1 MSSTAANSF
10 AFNASAV
17 AFGGCIQQPSC
28 DVIPSQAS
36 VALAPSGGEGYQTV
50 RNFDYKGI
58 ITFDE
63 ASVYVAGSEHKDI
76 RKVAGSEHGDIRN
89 TLASVTIKNLNVL
102 NMLHADLLTS
112 RITSR
117 HVLGKPEGEITFH
130 GTSAENLRIGG
141 KLVKVNFNHDFY
153 ARYPTYAKLRDVMR
167 SAASDA
173 DDEDV
178 RRLIEEDSKKA
189 MNAKSPRKS
198 ALDQAKGKTVAELMA
213 GQFGW
218 RASSCRKGAPD
229 NHGTIHCSLVDSI
242 EGIDVVDEAQ
252 IKDPAQLRSRYPIR
266 RQGYVVRVAEFG
278 SIAIGELI
286 IKPGERRLNL
296 LRFQFGC
303 PIIGHGTAGS
313 VTTNGTDILPQG

>member
-1 MSSTAANSF
+1 MSSAEVNSF

-17 AFGGCIQQPSC
+17 AFGGRIEQPSC

-63 ASVYVAGSEHKDI
+63 ASVYVAGSEHGK
-76 RKVAGSEHGDIRN
+76 IRN

-117 HVLGKPEGEITFH
+117 HVAGKGEGEITLH
-130 GTSAENLRIGG
+130 GTSVENLRIGG
-141 KLVKVNFNHDFY
+141 KLVKVHFNPGFY
-153 ARYPTYAKLRDVMR
+153 SRYPTYAELKAVMSRASGDV
-167 SAASDA
+167 A

-178 RRLIEEDSKKA
+178 HRLIEEDTRKA
-189 MNAKSPRKS
+189 MRVANTSQES
-198 ALDQAKGKTVAELMA
+198 ALDQAKRKTVAQLFA
-213 GQFGW
+213 GRHCW
-218 RASSCRKGAPD
+218 SADSSRQGAPD

-242 EGIDVVDEAQ
+242 EGIDVVDDAQ
-252 IKDPAQLRSRYPIR
+252 IKDPDELRSRYPVR
-266 RQGYVVRVAEFG
+266 RNGYVVKVAEFG
-278 SIAIGELI
+278 SITIGELI

-296 LRFQFGC
+296 LQFHFGC